1 MLRPT
6 DDETPSAGYLPE
18 GASRHC
24 ASREVSL
31 TPRSRL
37 LVGTDGAERRQSDA
51 SRHSHSIVPGGFEV
65 TSSTTRLT
73 PSTSFVMRFEILA
86 STS

>member
-1 MLRPT
+1 MLPAEV
-6 DDETPSAGYLPE
+6 DPASA
-18 GASRHC
+18 
-24 ASREVSL
+24 
-31 TPRSRL
+31 RSATARAERDAEHL
-37 LVGTDGAERRQSDA
+37 LVGTGVAGSHGMSGFDA
-51 SRHSHSIVPGGFEV
+51 PHRDRPAHSHSIVPGGFDV